1 MKWTIG
7 TKISGL
13 VAFVIA
19 IFIILG
25 IISLL
30 MTNKLRTS
38 IGWNTHTYQVL
49 QNQKQILLLLK
60 EAEMGNH
67 SFIIMEEEKY
77 LEKYNQLGKN
87 VMKKIDDGLELTKDN
102 PKQQQRIANLKL
114 LVVNFN
120 AGVNCYHFRLKNTT
134 TW

>member
-114 LVVNFN
+114 LVVAFN